1 MVDVAKARD
10 EEPVDRRGFLRKL
23 VGRSAGVA
31 AGAAAASTLLSQPAG
46 GAENATI
53 LIGSAND
60 VNNTGGLT
68 TTTLTNSQFKVVDGN
83 GNLSLA
89 ATTAASSGT
98 AIEAT
103 APSGAALKA
112 TPTSTIPMPP
122 LSGTWTRGSMR
133 VDDPGGGLSD
143 LWYCYADGAGGASGW
158 YPLSLIPAFI
168 PLTAPQ
174 RIYNSATSDGPM
186 FSGQERTISSL
197 TGGFVPPTA
206 FAIAVNLAVFSTVG
220 TLGFLAIFSA
230 DVPYPGHSNVN
241 WFGNSQLLANGT
253 VTATD
258 INGEFTVR
266 CGTNGSTQ
274 FVIDVIGFYT
284 LTA

>member
-1 MVDVAKARD
+1 MA
-10 EEPVDRRGFLRKL
+10 EEAHVDRRGFLRKL
-23 VGRSAGVA
+23 VGRGAGVA
-31 AGAAAASTLLSQPAG
+31 AGAGAASALLGGTAG
-46 GAENATI
+46 AADNLPINIGAAQD
-53 LIGSAND
+53 A
-60 VNNTGGLT
+60 NNTGST
-68 TTTLTNSQFKVVDGN
+68 TTTLTGSQFKVVNGN

-89 ATTAASSGT
+89 ATTSAVSGT

-133 VDDPGGGLSD
+133 VDDPPVPGGLSD
-143 LWYCYADGAGGASGW
+143 LWYCYADGAGAASGW

-168 PLTAPQ
+168 PLTAPK
-174 RIYNSATSDGPM
+174 RIYNSADSDGPM

-197 TGGFVPPTA
+197 TGGFVPATA
-206 FAIAVNLAVFSTVG
+206 FAVAVNLAVFNTVG

-230 DVPYPGHSNVN
+230 DVAYPGHSNVN

-258 INGEFTVR
+258 VNGDFKVR
-266 CGTNGSTQ
+266 CGTNGQTQ